1 MTERLSDVQARIG
14 TVGQLA
20 AVITAMGGIAAARAR
35 EARGQLDG
43 IRRYAGMIGNAIG
56 RALDFLPEA
65 QRSRETRGGHAII
78 ALCAEQGFAGAFSAR
93 VLDAVGRL
101 AEATPRQRTELLL
114 IGDRGLLVARE
125 RGLSVAWS
133 APMIS
138 RAAQVATLAN
148 RIVEALYERLDSGIV
163 ARVTLVHALPGEA
176 ALSRIAETSLVPFD
190 FDRFTVPRSAIEPLL
205 TMEPRALLESLVE
218 EYVFAT
224 LCEAVLLSYAAENEA
239 RMRAMIAAR
248 TNVADTLD
256 ELIAL
261 SRQLRQEEITN
272 EIIELA
278 GGAAANA
285 GR

>member
-1 MTERLSDVQARIG
+1 MQA
-14 TVGQLA
+14 
-20 AVITAMGGIAAARAR
+20 
-35 EARGQLDG
+35 
-43 IRRYAGMIGNAIG
+43 
-56 RALDFLPEA
+56 
-65 QRSRETRGGHAII
+65 
-78 ALCAEQGFAGAFSAR
+78 
-93 VLDAVGRL
+93 
-101 AEATPRQRTELLL
+101 
-114 IGDRGLLVARE
+114 ARE
-125 RGLSVAWS
+125 RGLEVAWS
-133 APMIS
+133 APMVS
-138 RAAQVATLAN
+138 RAGQVSGLAN
-148 RIVEALYERLDSGIV
+148 RIAEALYERLDSGLV

-176 ALSRIAETSLVPFD
+176 AAIQIAETKLVPFD
-190 FDRFTVPRSAIEPLL
+190 FDRFTMPRGAVEPLL
-205 TMEPRALLESLVE
+205 TMSPRVLLENLVE
-218 EYVFAT
+218 EYVFAE